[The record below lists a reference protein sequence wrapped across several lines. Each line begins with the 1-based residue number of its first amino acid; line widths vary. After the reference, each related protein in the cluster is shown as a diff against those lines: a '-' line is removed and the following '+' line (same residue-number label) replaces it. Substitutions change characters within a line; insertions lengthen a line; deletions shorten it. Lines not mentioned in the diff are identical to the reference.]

1 MSRVK
6 RGINTHR
13 RHASLL
19 ERAKGF
25 RTGRHKLFKRASEA
39 VLQAGQF
46 AYRDRRT
53 KKRDLRRAW
62 IVRINAAVR
71 AQGMTYSAF
80 IAALKESG
88 SEMPWNWTISKW
100 IPISPVKPSG
110 NKKTWI
116 RKNRDRVD

>member
-25 RTGRHKLFKRASEA
+25 RTGRRKLFKRASEA

-88 SEMPWNWTISKW
+88 SELN
-100 IPISPVKPSG
+100 
-110 NKKTWI
+110 
-116 RKNRDRVD
+116 RKIMSDMAIQEPAALDALIKQMAAKQK

>member
-6 RGINTHR
+6 RGISTHK

-25 RTGRHKLFKRASEA
+25 RTGRSKLFKRASEA

-53 KKRDLRRAW
+53 KKRDMRRSW
-62 IVRINAAVR
+62 ISRVNAAVR
-71 AQGMTYSAF
+71 MEGLSYSRFMDLLKKSNVMINRRVLSEMALKDE
-80 IAALKESG
+80 AALSSLIKHVL
-88 SEMPWNWTISKW
+88 PSKQ
-100 IPISPVKPSG
+100 K
-110 NKKTWI
+110 
-116 RKNRDRVD
+116 

>member
-1 MSRVK
+1 MPRVK
-6 RGINTHR
+6 RGTTTHK

-25 RTGRHKLFKRASEA
+25 RTGRRKLVKRASEA

-53 KKRDLRRAW
+53 KKREMRRAW

-71 AQGMTYSAF
+71 LHGLSYSSFMDLSKKAG
-80 IAALKESG
+80 ITLNRKMLSEMALTEPAALEALIKKVAPES
-88 SEMPWNWTISKW
+88 K
-100 IPISPVKPSG
+100 
-110 NKKTWI
+110 
-116 RKNRDRVD
+116 

>member
-6 RGINTHR
+6 RGTTTHK

-19 ERAKGF
+19 ELAKGY
-25 RTGRHKLFKRASEA
+25 RTGRHALVKRAREA

-53 KKRDLRRAW
+53 KKRDMRAGW

-71 AQGMTYSAF
+71 LHGMTYSSFTAGLKKTG
-80 IAALKESG
+80 ILVDRKVLSQMALQDEAALKA
-88 SEMPWNWTISKW
+88 I
-100 IPISPVKPSG
+100 
-110 NKKTWI
+110 
-116 RKNRDRVD
+116 VDKVASAK

>member
-6 RGINTHR
+6 RGTTTHK

-19 ERAKGF
+19 ELAKGY
-25 RTGRHKLFKRASEA
+25 RTGRHALVKRAREA

-53 KKRDLRRAW
+53 KKRDLRRGW

-71 AQGMTYSAF
+71 LHGLTYSTF
-80 IAALKESG
+80 IAGLKKSGITLDRKVLSQMALNDEVSLSAVIEKAAAALK
-88 SEMPWNWTISKW
+88 
-100 IPISPVKPSG
+100 
-110 NKKTWI
+110 
-116 RKNRDRVD
+116 

>member
-6 RGINTHR
+6 RGTTTHR

-19 ERAKGF
+19 EKAKGF
-25 RTGRHKLFKRASEA
+25 RTGRHALVKRAKEA

-53 KKRDLRRAW
+53 KKRDLRRGW

-71 AQGMTYSAF
+71 LQGMTYSQF
-80 IAALKESG
+80 IAGLKTNGIMLDRKVLSQMALNDEASLKAIIEKVAA
-88 SEMPWNWTISKW
+88 TTK
-100 IPISPVKPSG
+100 
-110 NKKTWI
+110 
-116 RKNRDRVD
+116 

>member
-6 RGINTHR
+6 RGTTTHK

-25 RTGRHKLFKRASEA
+25 RTGRRKLVKRASEA
-39 VLQAGQF
+39 LLQAGQF

-62 IVRINAAVR
+62 IVRINAAVE
-71 AQGMTYSAF
+71 AHDMNYSTFMGNMKKAG
-80 IAALKESG
+80 ILLNRKVLAEMAMNDAAALESL
-88 SEMPWNWTISKW
+88 IKK
-100 IPISPVKPSG
+100 VK
-110 NKKTWI
+110 
-116 RKNRDRVD
+116 